1 MEETT
6 GWIPQLWLQIY
17 IAVRSTMFVSPM
29 DELPHTI
36 SDEESSSQREEPH
49 NSGKGTPP
57 NSRKGRQK
65 NRSGG
70 SRRHQRKKEK
80 NADLAACKLN
90 EHRSII
96 RTDRGP
102 AEFSTSQGTYYM
114 MANTLRY
121 FRDKNL
127 TAQSEYRVVLSD
139 AVYKVTQLVVE
150 YTPRIESLYIITIEV
165 YKVLCHRT
173 ELFKFSMPFL
183 TLKDCNSSQEELD
196 TLHDITRKFLFWK
209 SETQARQYYGLFY
222 TVLYELLLS
231 FKNPDYG
238 DEYMYILVMNEIL
251 SIMEKARHQINLL
264 PSHTPIIHY
273 RKSTFL
279 YYMYIKLF
287 LIGPDKIDHST
298 IPLYLESADE
308 HEHLSPT
315 VTENF
320 WFH

>member
-6 GWIPQLWLQIY
+6 AWIPQLWLQIY
-17 IAVRSTMFVSPM
+17 IAVKTTMFVSPM
-29 DELPHTI
+29 DELPHSI
-36 SDEESSSQREEPH
+36 PDEESSSQREEPH
-49 NSGKGTPP
+49 NSGKGTLP

-70 SRRHQRKKEK
+70 SRRYQRKKEK

-96 RTDRGP
+96 QKERDP
-102 AEFSTSQGTYYM
+102 AEFSTSQETYYI
-114 MANTLRY
+114 MANTFRY

-139 AVYKVTQLVVE
+139 VVHKVTQLVVE
-150 YTPRIESLYIITIEV
+150 YTPRIENLYIITIEV

-173 ELFKFSMPFL
+173 NLFKFSMPFL
-183 TLKDCNSSQEELD
+183 TIKDCNSNQEEQD
-196 TLHDITRKFLFWK
+196 TLHDITRKLLFCK

-238 DEYMYILVMNEIL
+238 DEYMYIQVMNDIL
-251 SIMEKARHQINLL
+251 SIMERARHQINLL

-279 YYMYIKLF
+279 YYMYIKIF
-287 LIGPDKIDHST
+287 LIGLDKIHHST
-298 IPLYLESADE
+298 IPMYLEFAYE

-315 VTENF
+315 VTEYF
-320 WFH
+320 RFH